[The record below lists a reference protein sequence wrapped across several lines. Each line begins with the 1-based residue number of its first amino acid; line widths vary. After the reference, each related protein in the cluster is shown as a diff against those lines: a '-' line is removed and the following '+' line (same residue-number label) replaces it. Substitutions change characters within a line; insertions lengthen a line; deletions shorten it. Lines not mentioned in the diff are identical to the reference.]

1 MGHCTH
7 IRPSLPAF
15 QVNSQLPLPT
25 ARSLPAIS
33 PAKTVPPPPVSTP
46 QIADQAIEHI
56 HANEVILTHGRDA
69 TVESFLRAAAKKR
82 PFEVGAR
89 SGE

>member
-1 MGHCTH
+1 
-7 IRPSLPAF
+7 
-15 QVNSQLPLPT
+15 
-25 ARSLPAIS
+25 
-33 PAKTVPPPPVSTP
+33 
-46 QIADQAIEHI
+46 
-56 HANEVILTHGRDA
+56 VILTHGRDA